1 MIKCARESN
10 FINSGKRRLK
20 LTSTTVLYLATFGV
34 FGALPLIAGM
44 VWALIVSLK
53 GKKE

>member
-1 MIKCARESN
+1 LR
-10 FINSGKRRLK
+10 
-20 LTSTTVLYLATFGV
+20 LTSTQILYLATFGV

-53 GKKE
+53 GNKE